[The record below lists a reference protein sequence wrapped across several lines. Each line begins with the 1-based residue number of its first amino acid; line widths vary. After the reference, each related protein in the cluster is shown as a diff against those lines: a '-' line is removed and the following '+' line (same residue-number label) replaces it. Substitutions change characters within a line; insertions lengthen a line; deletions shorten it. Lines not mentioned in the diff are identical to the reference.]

1 MRFGVHMPQSG
12 GFAKNLERVVGIGCN
27 TIQIFP
33 GNPTGWRMGKLDQ
46 KEIVKRVVLLEEMN
60 VKPLVVHSAYLINLA
75 TNNEE
80 FLVKSK
86 NLLDETMERAALHQA
101 PFVILHTGNHG
112 GAGVEKG
119 LAQIIGSIEEGL
131 AVWPESVK
139 LLLEN
144 TAGSGTALGAN
155 YSELGEVLKAFP
167 KGKLGVCIDT
177 AHSWAGGY
185 DFGSNEGVKKALDEL
200 DSFVGLDQ
208 LHVIHVNDT
217 KVKCGA
223 RVDRHAHIG
232 EGNIGLEG
240 FSALLNYGWPE
251 DFPFILETPENGTEW
266 DKTNLDK
273 LKSLVDGKR

>member
-12 GFAKNLERVVGIGCN
+12 GFKKNVERVAEIGCN

-33 GNPTGWRMGKLDQ
+33 GNPTGWKMGKLDEV
-46 KEIVKRVVLLEEMN
+46 EIKARQALLAKFDI
-60 VKPLVVHSAYLINLA
+60 KPLVVHSAYLINLA
-75 TNNEE
+75 TNSEE
-80 FLVKSK
+80 FLQKSK
-86 NLLDETMERAALHQA
+86 QLLNETMERAGMYGA
-101 PFVILHTGNHG
+101 PFVVLHTGNHG
-112 GAGVEKG
+112 GQGVEQG
-119 LAQIIGSIEEGL
+119 LKQIIESIEAGL
-131 AVWPESVK
+131 PTWPETVK

-155 YSELGEVLKAFP
+155 YSELGAVLKAFP
-167 KGKLGVCIDT
+167 KGSLGVCIDT

-185 DFGSNEGVKKALDEL
+185 DFSCEEGVKRALAEL
-200 DSFVGLDQ
+200 NSEVGLEN
-208 LHVIHVNDT
+208 LNVIHVNDT

-251 DFPFILETPENGTEW
+251 DFPFILETPDMGMER
-266 DKTNLDK
+266 DKENLDR
-273 LKSLVDGKR
+273 LKGLVKG